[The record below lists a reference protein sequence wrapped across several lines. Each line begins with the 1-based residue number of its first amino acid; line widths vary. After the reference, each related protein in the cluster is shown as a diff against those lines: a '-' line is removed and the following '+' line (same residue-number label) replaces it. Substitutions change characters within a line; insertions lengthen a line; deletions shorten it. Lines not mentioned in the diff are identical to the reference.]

1 MGLNRFKRSEVIPG
15 LYLGGASVVGGLGYT
30 GTGGL
35 LPFVGNSGTHRQ
47 RLRSP
52 GVGEGWQTLRR

>member
-1 MGLNRFKRSEVIPG
+1 MWLEGW
-15 LYLGGASVVGGLGYT
+15 GAQ

-35 LPFVGNSGTHRQ
+35 LPFVGNSGTCRQ

-52 GVGEGWQTLRR
+52 GVGGRVAEPGLPS

>member
-1 MGLNRFKRSEVIPG
+1 M
-15 LYLGGASVVGGLGYT
+15 VGGLGYT

-52 GVGEGWQTLRR
+52 GVGEGWQSLASPSNLPHKLGPSPSSRSNQCST